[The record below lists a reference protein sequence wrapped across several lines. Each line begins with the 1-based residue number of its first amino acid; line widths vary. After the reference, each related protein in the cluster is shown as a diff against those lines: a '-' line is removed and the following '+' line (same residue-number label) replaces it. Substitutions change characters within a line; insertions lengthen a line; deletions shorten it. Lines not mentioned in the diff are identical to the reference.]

1 MNKIRQNVFPLL
13 AALIWGAA
21 FSSQAICSDRGMGAF
36 TFNMLRGFVAFL
48 ALLIIAVIFTRKSIK
63 TKNRLLGR
71 FCLFNNYLIMNGE
84 P

>member
-48 ALLIIAVIFTRKSIK
+48 ALLIIAVILPISGKMKMVMMSR
-63 TKNRLLGR
+63 RLSP
-71 FCLFNNYLIMNGE
+71 CLI
-84 P
+84 